1 MSRKLNYL
9 LQNWSPNIVA
19 SQRWLNRQGV
29 DRRLAD
35 KYVRSGWLRRL
46 GRGAYVRAG
55 SNVDWPGGLN
65 ALQTQLGLN
74 VHPGGITAFELRGYA
89 HYIALGG
96 RQVTL
101 FGKPG
106 TKLPA
111 WFTGHSWSQPV
122 ALVTT
127 RSLGQI
133 DESTSTVTLGGIA
146 LKVATLELALFE
158 MMYLVPKRQSYE
170 EAMQVMESLTSLRP
184 TVLQCLLETCTS
196 VKTKR
201 LVMHA
206 AERLELPWKTAI
218 DVSGVDF
225 GSGPRTIHPGG
236 QLDKHYN
243 LVLDTPDQL

>member
-1 MSRKLNYL
+1 MVPTFVQDRMSTG
-9 LQNWSPNIVA
+9 PAA
-19 SQRWLNRQGV
+19 STRF
-29 DRRLAD
+29 
-35 KYVRSGWLRRL
+35 
-46 GRGAYVRAG
+46 
-55 SNVDWPGGLN
+55 
-65 ALQTQLGLN
+65 QTQLGLN

-133 DESTSTVTLGGIA
+133 DESTSTVTPGGIA

-243 LVLDTPDQL
+243 LVLDIPDQL